1 MNHVGGLPHH
11 ISNRKS
17 FEKCFLSENPRIGVN
32 NGLIFTS
39 LILSLLGVVVVD
51 TTSDAG
57 HAGLASSADFFSFLS
72 VAFCCCCLFV
82 CFSSN
87 VIV

>member
-1 MNHVGGLPHH
+1 MNHVGGFSHH
-11 ISNRKS
+11 IANPKS
-17 FEKCFLSENPRIGVN
+17 FEKCFLSENPPIGVN

-57 HAGLASSADFFSFLS
+57 HAG
-72 VAFCCCCLFV
+72 FV
-82 CFSSN
+82 S
-87 VIV
+87 